1 MKAKAFSPAGFFF
14 FLLFFHFANAQKP
27 PIKFGD
33 IPMQDM
39 KMKVYDKDTSA
50 SAVILADYGVSKLEY
65 SQNNGFILHFE
76 RTVRIKILKKDGF
89 TWADFEIPLYHS
101 GNTDEKLSSFKGA
114 TYNLEGEKIVE
125 SKIKIG
131 YIQRKA

>member
-1 MKAKAFSPAGFFF
+1 MGYRNWSIAK
-14 FLLFFHFANAQKP
+14 
-27 PIKFGD
+27 I
-33 IPMQDM
+33 
-39 KMKVYDKDTSA
+39 TA
-50 SAVILADYGVSKLEY
+50 SFYILKEPL
-65 SQNNGFILHFE
+65 
-76 RTVRIKILKKDGF
+76 RIKILKKDGF